1 MPGAYMRTMTPSE
14 AVEAAIG
21 YHVAT
26 KHHFHAYA
34 RSLGYLDWANQPD
47 PFRRFEGAPLH
58 ALPFQNVDTSPPFAS
73 LHGGGRFEP
82 REVTIETLSEFLVN
96 ALGLSAWKQYGH
108 SRWALRCN
116 PSSGNLHPTEGYLL
130 VDALEGLY
138 AGPAVY
144 HYASREHGLER
155 RGEYSQDAWKALTE
169 GFPAGTFFAGLSSI
183 LWREAWKYGERA
195 YRYCQHDVGHA
206 LAALAFSAATLG
218 WRCVLLEGMS
228 DDAIASLLGL
238 NRHEEFPPQ
247 ERECPDLLVAVV
259 PSNARLSMPTAVPEV
274 HADVWH
280 GVANRLSSDHVEWPA
295 IDVVDAAC
303 RKPATATP
311 PLQLEERRPMQAVE
325 GVSAR
330 TIIRQRRSAVDMDGG
345 TAMPREAFFAMLQH
359 VMPKAGTVPWETLP
373 WKAAVHLALFVHRV
387 TGLPPGLYCL
397 VRRTDAETPL
407 RRAMEPSFV
416 WHGPEGCPSTLPLF
430 LLEEGDCRDL
440 ARQLSC
446 GQDIAGDG
454 AFSLGMLAEFE
465 PQLRIHGAWRYRR
478 LFWET
483 GMIGQTLYL
492 EAEAAGLRAT
502 GIGCF
507 FDDPVHRALGLKG
520 LDYQS
525 LYHFTVGGPVDDP
538 RLTTLPPYPSA

>member
-1 MPGAYMRTMTPSE
+1 MRIVTPEE
-14 AVEAAIG
+14 AVGAAIG

-58 ALPFQNVDTSPPFAS
+58 ALPFQEVDTSPPFAT
-73 LHGGGRFEP
+73 LYRGGRLEP
-82 REVTIETLSEFLVN
+82 REVSIETLSEFIIN
-96 ALGLSAWKQYGH
+96 ALGLSAWKQHGP

-116 PSSGNLHPTEGYLL
+116 PSSGNLHPTEGY
-130 VDALEGLY
+130 VMIDAMEGLHSNS
-138 AGPAVY
+138 AVY

-155 RGEYSQDAWKALTE
+155 RGECSKGEWQTLTQ
-169 GFPAGTFFAGLSSI
+169 GFPSHTFFAGLSSI
-183 LWREAWKYGERA
+183 HWREAWKYGERA

-228 DDAIASLLGL
+228 DDEVASSLGL
-238 NRHEEFPPQ
+238 DRHDAFPPH
-247 ERECPDLLVAVV
+247 ERECPDLLVAVIPSRGGLSV
-259 PSNARLSMPTAVPEV
+259 PSVIPVTHVDA
-274 HADVWH
+274 WH
-280 GVANRLSSDHVEWPA
+280 GVANRLSGDHVEWHA
-295 IDVVDAAC
+295 IDHVDAAC

-311 PLQLEERRPMQAVE
+311 PLHLVERSPMSALE
-325 GVSAR
+325 GTSAR
-330 TIIRQRRSAVDMDGG
+330 TIIRQRRSAVEMDGR
-345 TAMPREAFFAMLQH
+345 TSMPREVFFAMLH
-359 VMPKAGTVPWETLP
+359 RVMPEVGAVPWETIP
-373 WKAAVHLALFVHRV
+373 WEAAVHLALFVHRV
-387 TGLPPGLYCL
+387 TGLQPGLYCL
-397 VRRTDAETPL
+397 IRRPDAEESI
-407 RRAMEPSFV
+407 RRAMDPSFA
-416 WHGPEGCPSTLPLF
+416 WRRPEGCPSSLPMFMLA
-430 LLEEGDCRDL
+430 EGDCRDL
-440 ARQLSC
+440 AKQLSC

-465 PQLRIHGAWRYRR
+465 PRLRARGAWFYRR

-507 FDDPVHRALGLKG
+507 FDDPVHRVFGLND
-520 LDYQS
+520 LTYQS

-538 RLTTLPPYPSA
+538 RLATLPPYDHTS